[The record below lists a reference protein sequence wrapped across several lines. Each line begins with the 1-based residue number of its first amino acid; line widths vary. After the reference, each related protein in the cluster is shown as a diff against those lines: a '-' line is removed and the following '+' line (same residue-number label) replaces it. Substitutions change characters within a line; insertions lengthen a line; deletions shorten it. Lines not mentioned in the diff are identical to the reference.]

1 MAGFKSFLSGL
12 GHILGKIFNPGVIRS
27 AATVADILLP
37 EFSVLINATATAV
50 INAETA
56 AIAAGQQSGSG
67 EQKAALVIAQ
77 IEKQYSDFAVAN
89 NIPVIPD
96 NIRKYVD
103 AVVAAL
109 NSFPAPTT
117 AQ

>member
-1 MAGFKSFLSGL
+1 MASFKSVLSAI
-12 GHILGKIFNPGVIRS
+12 GHVMAKIFNPGTITA

-37 EFSVLINATATAV
+37 GFIPLINATATAI
-50 INAETA
+50 INAENA
-56 AIAAGQQSGSG
+56 AIAAGKQDGTG
-67 EQKAALVIAQ
+67 PQKAALVIAA
-77 IEKQYSDFAVAN
+77 IEKNYADFAAAN
-89 NIPVIPD
+89 NIPVIPE
-96 NIRKYVD
+96 NVQTYVN

>member
-37 EFSVLINATATAV
+37 EFSALINATATAV
-50 INAETA
+50 LNAETA

-67 EQKAALVIAQ
+67 AQKSALVIAQ
-77 IEKQYSDFAVAN
+77 IEKDYQAFAQAN
-89 NIPVIPD
+89 NIPVIPE
-96 NIRKYVD
+96 NVQKYVD
-103 AVVAAL
+103 AIVAAL
-109 NSFPAPTT
+109 NSFPAPT
-117 AQ
+117 A